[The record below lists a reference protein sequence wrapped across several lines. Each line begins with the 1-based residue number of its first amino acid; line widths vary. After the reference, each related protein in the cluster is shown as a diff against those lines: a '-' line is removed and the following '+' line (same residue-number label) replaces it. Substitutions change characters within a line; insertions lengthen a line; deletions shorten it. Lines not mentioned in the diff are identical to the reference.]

1 MKEKK
6 NYQML
11 CIVIKIVLKQYKCM
25 NRFYFGIT
33 DQISCKILWLNIP
46 KYKYK

>member
-25 NRFYFGIT
+25 NRFYFGI
-33 DQISCKILWLNIP
+33 ISGI
-46 KYKYK
+46 KYLIKYCG

>member
-25 NRFYFGIT
+25 NRFYSGI
-33 DQISCKILWLNIP
+33 ISGI
-46 KYKYK
+46 KYLVKYCD